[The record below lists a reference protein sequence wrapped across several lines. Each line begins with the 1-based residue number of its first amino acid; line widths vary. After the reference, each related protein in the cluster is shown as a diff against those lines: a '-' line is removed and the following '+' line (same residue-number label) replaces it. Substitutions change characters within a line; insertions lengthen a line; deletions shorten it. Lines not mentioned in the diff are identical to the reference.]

1 MKKTRI
7 RQMIFSI
14 LGSLVCSAS
23 VMGCYP
29 LVPAYFTALYLE
41 QVNGVMLLAFMYIG
55 MTISMPI
62 TAAVKYG
69 VTLIVM
75 IGAVKLIEWA
85 NEGCPAFLAGV
96 MAGLTTLIL
105 SFCGSLLEWKNQPA
119 GAAVF
124 LESIF
129 IFGAVILLNRSIH
142 FLMEWTPV
150 QQKTEDLPETGN
162 GERLKNYA
170 ESFQGLSQ
178 IFLNMST
185 GKEKY
190 AADELGRVQNELTG
204 KV

>member
-1 MKKTRI
+1 MKKTGV
-7 RQMIFSI
+7 RQMIFGI
-14 LGSLVCSAS
+14 LGSLACGVS

-41 QVNGVMLLAFMYIG
+41 QVNGVVLLAFMYIG
-55 MTISMPI
+55 MTLFMPL

-105 SFCGSLLEWKNQPA
+105 SFCGSLLEWKNQPD

-124 LESIF
+124 LEAVF
-129 IFGAVILLNRSIH
+129 IFGAVILLNRGIH

-150 QQKTEDLPETGN
+150 QRKTEELPERGN

-178 IFLNMST
+178 IFF
-185 GKEKY
+185 KY
-190 AADELGRVQNELTG
+190 ECRKRKICCG
-204 KV
+204 

>member
-1 MKKTRI
+1 MKKTGV
-7 RQMIFSI
+7 RQMIFGI
-14 LGSLVCSAS
+14 LGSLACGVS

-41 QVNGVMLLAFMYIG
+41 QVNGVVLLAFMYIG
-55 MTISMPI
+55 MTLFMPL

-96 MAGLTTLIL
+96 IIGD
-105 SFCGSLLEWKNQPA
+105 
-119 GAAVF
+119 GAIIYD
-124 LESIF
+124 L
-129 IFGAVILLNRSIH
+129 FGAVILLNRGIH

-150 QQKTEDLPETGN
+150 QRKTEELPERGN

-178 IFLNMST
+178 IFLNMSA

-204 KV
+204 KVCASCDSCAL